1 MKGIFDFGPD
11 GWRGRERDRMQKGQ
25 ESKIGRISEEN
36 RGLIEKR
43 RNTIA
48 KDFPFFSDHI
58 KV

>member
-1 MKGIFDFGPD
+1 
-11 GWRGRERDRMQKGQ
+11 MQKGQ